1 MILINEVQFV
11 PRSGNCYVIV
21 NLITGAADIIDRK
34 IYEELILERFNLG
47 KDVISRL
54 LERRYI
60 FSSEVE
66 YHQFLENVNKK
77 IEMLEN
83 KSIPNFV
90 LVPSYACN
98 LCCTYC
104 YEQTYNIYESKYK
117 DHLQLIDKQFA
128 FIDSMA
134 SSYENPSE
142 IRITIMGGEPL
153 LSQQYNVIEY
163 LINQA
168 KERSFTID
176 VVTNGVELDSFIPL
190 LNSSTVDHIQVT
202 LDGIEEIHNKR
213 RVFHNGSG
221 SFSKIISNIQLS
233 LQHHIH
239 VYLRVNL
246 DAENIE
252 TLPLLAKLLISLE
265 SKEYLHPYIYL
276 LQDGG
281 CSGDSNVIRELSGIE
296 QVYVLEKKYP
306 EIGVFSKRYHPMQ
319 LIDSI
324 FKDQKFKPCLRHCG
338 AAGNQFILDCNGL
351 IYKCWHG
358 IGNEHYACGKYIPKV
373 EWNNLMEEWANRNV
387 LHLKKCID
395 CKYRYICGTGCPA
408 SKHSGI
414 GCFDISKESCVEYD
428 ELIAKLVNIYLDE

>member
-11 PRSGNCYVIV
+11 PRPDNCYVIV
-21 NLITGAADIIDRK
+21 NLITGAADVIDSK
-34 IYEELILERFNLG
+34 IYEELILERFNLD
-47 KDVISRL
+47 KDTISTL

-60 FSSEVE
+60 FSSEIE
-66 YHQFLENVNKK
+66 YHQFLENINEK
-77 IEMLEN
+77 IEMLEKN
-83 KSIPNFV
+83 STPNFV
-90 LVPSYACN
+90 LIPSYACN

-104 YEQTYNIYESKYK
+104 YEKTYSIYKSKYK
-117 DHLQLIDKQFA
+117 DGLQLIDKQFA
-128 FIDSMA
+128 FIDNLV
-134 SSYENPSE
+134 SSYENPSD

-153 LSQQYNVIEY
+153 LAEQYNVIEY
-163 LINQA
+163 LITQA
-168 KERSFTID
+168 KERSYTID
-176 VVTNGVELDSFIPL
+176 VVTNGVELDCFIPL

-213 RVFHNGSG
+213 RVFHDGSG

-239 VYLRVNL
+239 VYLRVNI

-252 TLPLLAKLLISLE
+252 TLPLLAKLLKSLE
-265 SKEYLHPYIYL
+265 NQEYLHPYIYL

-281 CSGDSNVIRELSGIE
+281 CSGDANVIRELSGIE
-296 QVYVLEKKYP
+296 QVYTLEKKYP
-306 EIGVFSKRYHPMQ
+306 EVCVFSKRYHPMH

-324 FKDQKFKPCLRHCG
+324 FKDQKFEPCLRHCG

-358 IGNEHYACGKYIPKV
+358 IGNELYACGKYIPKI
-373 EWNNLMEEWANRNV
+373 EWNNSMSEWANRNV
-387 LHLKKCID
+387 LHLRKCID

-408 SKHSGI
+408 SKHSGL
-414 GCFDISKESCVEYD
+414 GCFDISKESCVVYD
-428 ELIAKLVNIYLDE
+428 ELIAKLVNIHFDK